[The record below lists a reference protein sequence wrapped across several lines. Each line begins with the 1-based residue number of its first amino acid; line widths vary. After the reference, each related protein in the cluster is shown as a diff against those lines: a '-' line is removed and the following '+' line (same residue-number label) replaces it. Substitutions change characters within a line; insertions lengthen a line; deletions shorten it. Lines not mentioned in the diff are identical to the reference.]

1 MNIFI
6 KWFILCL
13 QEVNKMDVTVERE
26 NANIKDNIGKYLE
39 DNNYTVKEFAEK
51 ADVSISTVKK
61 WLYGDSVPSR
71 RMMGKLKNVSG
82 LFGEREKKNDV
93 NYNRIDTTLAEYLTQ
108 IAKNVTIEKAKGK
121 ELLVKIR
128 IDEESLFGPLNL
140 NKDYKETQ
148 KFLDKVHYEIT
159 DEDIKKAK
167 AKTTI

>member
-1 MNIFI
+1 M
-6 KWFILCL
+6 
-13 QEVNKMDVTVERE
+13 
-26 NANIKDNIGKYLE
+26 
-39 DNNYTVKEFAEK
+39 
-51 ADVSISTVKK
+51 
-61 WLYGDSVPSR
+61 
-71 RMMGKLKNVSG
+71 
-82 LFGEREKKNDV
+82 
-93 NYNRIDTTLAEYLTQ
+93 NYNGIDTTLAEYLTQ